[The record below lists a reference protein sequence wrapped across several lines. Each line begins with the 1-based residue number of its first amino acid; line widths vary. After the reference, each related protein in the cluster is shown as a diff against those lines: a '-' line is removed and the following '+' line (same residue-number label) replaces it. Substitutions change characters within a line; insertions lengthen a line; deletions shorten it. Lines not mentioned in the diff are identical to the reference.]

1 MIWFDNNTV
10 SGSWTSE
17 VIIWRGA
24 AEPFD
29 WDFQRACRQAEVYQ
43 LARERFQLGGE
54 AASSTC
60 EAAQASP
67 TSASPSPAH
76 VWRRVVPVSETSR
89 EDLDRRQL
97 SESRGPE
104 TGFA

>member
-43 LARERFQLGGE
+43 LARERFQLGG
-54 AASSTC
+54 
-60 EAAQASP
+60 
-67 TSASPSPAH
+67 
-76 VWRRVVPVSETSR
+76 
-89 EDLDRRQL
+89 
-97 SESRGPE
+97 
-104 TGFA
+104 